1 MLMKLHVIKGTS
13 VNQKI
18 SLHNKF
24 KRYENDDCKHE
35 AAYDAYITG
44 TLFAHC
50 CGRVML
56 QDLHADLLAEYQ
68 KEYDESKELFLSP
81 NPSPNPA
88 KRKKQHSKSH
98 VKPQRSKTPVNTLPK
113 LDFPELF
120 FSPESS
126 VCSYS
131 RNILHLTRGHTL
143 LHLDQP
149 DTYAEEFQHILH
161 MKHEDDLNECAK
173 SFFEEFAP
181 IIDIEW
187 IDVGREGFVKLQTSD
202 MEQFTDIEEVLEKSR
217 KLKTIEIQTYR
228 TIIERQKI
236 RTET

>member
-1 MLMKLHVIKGTS
+1 
-13 VNQKI
+13 
-18 SLHNKF
+18 
-24 KRYENDDCKHE
+24 
-35 AAYDAYITG
+35 
-44 TLFAHC
+44 
-50 CGRVML
+50 
-56 QDLHADLLAEYQ
+56 
-68 KEYDESKELFLSP
+68 
-81 NPSPNPA
+81 
-88 KRKKQHSKSH
+88 
-98 VKPQRSKTPVNTLPK
+98 
-113 LDFPELF
+113 
-120 FSPESS
+120 
-126 VCSYS
+126 
-131 RNILHLTRGHTL
+131 
-143 LHLDQP
+143 
-149 DTYAEEFQHILH
+149 